1 MERETEK
8 GKPQAVG
15 RFFRP
20 PAAFRSFFFPL
31 QRLAAD
37 LLRLFLPQRCGLCG
51 RRLDEGPEVVCA
63 ACYCDLPFT
72 RFHGRPGNPV
82 ERLFWGRLP
91 IVRANA
97 FFRYVPGA
105 DSSRLFLGL
114 KYYDRPQTGRYFG
127 RLMTAD
133 LAADGFFEGIS
144 LIVPVPLAPDRQRR
158 RGYNQS
164 EWLARGIA
172 EVTGLPVAAEVV
184 RRVRSNPSQTRLSAW
199 QRRANVEGIFALADE
214 ARLAGR
220 HVLVVDDILTTG
232 STLLS
237 CASEVAR
244 VPGVRVSILVMG
256 IAGRHPES
264 VVPPQ
269 QRPEQC

>member
-1 MERETEK
+1 MKPETEN
-8 GKPQAVG
+8 GRPQAAG
-15 RFFRP
+15 TRFRLP
-20 PAAFRSFFFPL
+20 EVSRSFLQPL
-31 QRLAAD
+31 RRLAAD
-37 LLRLFLPQRCGLCG
+37 LSRLFLPRRCGLCG
-51 RRLDEGPEVVCA
+51 RRIDEGQEVICA
-63 ACYCDLPFT
+63 ACYCELPFT

-91 IVRANA
+91 VVRANA
-97 FFRYVPGA
+97 FLRYVPGA
-105 DSSRLFLGL
+105 DSCRLFFAL

-127 RLMTAD
+127 RLMAAD
-133 LAADGFFEGIS
+133 LVADGFFEDIS
-144 LIVPVPLAPDRQRR
+144 LIVPVPLASDRQRR

-199 QRRANVEGIFALADE
+199 QRQENVEGIFALADE

-220 HVLVVDDILTTG
+220 HVLLVDDILTTG

-237 CASEVAR
+237 CAGEMAR
-244 VPGVRVSILVMG
+244 VPGARVSILVMG
-256 IAGRHPES
+256 LAGRHPES
-264 VVPPQ
+264 VVPPRRQ
-269 QRPEQC
+269 L